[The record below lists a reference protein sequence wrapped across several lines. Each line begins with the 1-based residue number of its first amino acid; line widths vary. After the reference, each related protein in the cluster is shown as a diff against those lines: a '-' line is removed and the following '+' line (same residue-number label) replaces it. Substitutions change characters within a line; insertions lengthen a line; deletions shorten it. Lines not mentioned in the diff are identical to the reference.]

1 MCTVSFIARKRGYL
15 LGMNRDEQLA
25 RVNGLPPKLRS
36 VNGVK
41 VVCPSEP
48 GGGTWVALNEVGTT
62 LALIN
67 WYSITAR
74 VRQNP
79 VSRGE
84 IVRTASFASIPD
96 EVEATLNRL
105 PLPQINPFRLIG
117 IFPGSR
123 EVVEWRW
130 DLRKRVREER
140 TWKSQQWISSGFNEL
155 QAQRIR
161 SRTFRDARMQSTFGR
176 ISWLRRLHRSH
187 APGCGPFSTCMH
199 RTDAATVSYTEII
212 AEVQSATM
220 SYQAEAPCKH
230 TDCLQEFIELR
241 SLTGPTRGS

>member
-25 RVNGLPPKLRS
+25 RENGLPPRLRL

-41 VVCPSEP
+41 VVCPSEA
-48 GGGTWVALNEVGTT
+48 GGGTWVALNETGAT
-62 LALIN
+62 LALVN
-67 WYSITAR
+67 WYSITTR
-74 VRQNP
+74 VRQNL

-105 PLPQINPFRLIG
+105 PLPQLNPFRLIG
-117 IFPGSR
+117 IFPGTR

-130 DLRKRVREER
+130 DLRKREREDHA
-140 TWKSQQWISSGFNEL
+140 WKSQQWISSGFDEP

-161 SRTFRDARMQSTFGR
+161 SRTFRDARKQSTFGR

-187 APGCGPFSTCMH
+187 SPGCGPFSTCMH
-199 RTDAATVSYTEII
+199 RTDAATVSYTEVI
-212 AEVQSATM
+212 AGAQSATM
-220 SYQAEAPCKH
+220 CYHAKAPCKH
-230 TDCLQEFIELR
+230 TDCFQAFIELR
-241 SLTGPTRGS
+241 SPAA